1 MTWLPPWNLTYIFK
15 LATLTVRFFFFGGG
29 GANPNRLISNEKNT
43 RIALVNS
50 KLDGFCR
57 GLKFPPK
64 KKEEIHKKYQDPW
77 HVAFYIH
84 LKIFRNE
91 PVLSKRHKSK
101 IPIFS
106 PHNKKKQQQKTLPS
120 NIFLAHPNKGFPL
133 VEETPPQHLRS
144 WTGNVP
150 LPPVT
155 RTWPPPQRWRN
166 RQELGNFFMEFF
178 LSKRSSTFDIPKSQK
193 FWESYISGTSGHF
206 TVAAW
211 TPQGTIECMV
221 KTKMLHEKQHYIS
234 NPTIE

>member
-1 MTWLPPWNLTYIFK
+1 MANV
-15 LATLTVRFFFFGGG
+15 LAWRMDKILHLGCLNQVDNDMATSLKFNIHIQTSHINSSVFFFLGGG

-43 RIALVNS
+43 RITLVNS

-106 PHNKKKQQQKTLPS
+106 PHNIKKKNSQTISFWPIQTKVSTR
-120 NIFLAHPNKGFPL
+120 G
-133 VEETPPQHLRS
+133 
-144 WTGNVP
+144 GNASAASSLLDRKRPAATSDQAMASTSKVAKSP
-150 LPPVT
+150 RV
-155 RTWPPPQRWRN
+155 
-166 RQELGNFFMEFF
+166 GEFF
-178 LSKRSSTFDIPKSQK
+178 HGFGCFQK
-193 FWESYISGTSGHF
+193 
-206 TVAAW
+206 
-211 TPQGTIECMV
+211 
-221 KTKMLHEKQHYIS
+221 
-234 NPTIE
+234 